1 MFSAIALLS
10 KVSASVV
17 VKSGLSE
24 AAAAAKVEKEKKKQT
39 QSLTL

>member
-1 MFSAIALLS
+1 MFSAVALFS
-10 KVSASVV
+10 KVSASVA
-17 VKSGLSE
+17 VKNGLSE